1 MLITKDI
8 IFSNF
13 GLPHVRYFGFE
24 LKKTLKIHILASL
37 VFHTPDGREMCNK
50 IIILLFLNIIL
61 PLDVS
66 FITIYS

>member
-13 GLPHVRYFGFE
+13 GLHQVRYFGFE
-24 LKKTLKIHILASL
+24 LKLTLEIHILASW
-37 VFHTPDGREMCNK
+37 VFHTPDGSEMCNK

-66 FITIYS
+66 FITI